1 MAFFHL
7 TKDNGRSGEVERC
20 SGVQEDQKLALA
32 IVGTWAKM
40 ELASAS
46 WLPGLPMIMCWYV
59 SAQGRAYVL
68 T

>member
-32 IVGTWAKM
+32 IVGTRAKM

-46 WLPGLPMIMCWYV
+46 
-59 SAQGRAYVL
+59 
-68 T
+68 